1 MSSSQSKL
9 DDHYRLMSS
18 EVQLENISGD
28 SEYEPT
34 DDGGDDMD
42 DDETTHDGGDERAA
56 GDETTDSG
64 AAGGGSETTTKAKK
78 QRQLRR
84 PNKVGSTRERFT
96 AVNPKTGLPTK
107 PKSLARRYGLQLG
120 AILRET
126 VSVNETKLRTNKKK
140 HLQVQLIARLHQ
152 RYEFPPA
159 YDNKNLKGNIVNE
172 RALSK
177 FSTNLSGYKTMLR
190 GMIGNNESWEEIHR
204 HFPRMTL
211 EEYNKFLDNEQL
223 EYTKQQTAWG
233 RELADKNIGH
243 QGLGCRGYE
252 GKEPIWEKEDKAMRD
267 AGVDNRWEKIQ
278 DPLFRKYVRS
288 RYRKEMGGKRVTRP
302 DVVVG
307 VDLVTDKK
315 VQALETAV
323 VSNLPAY

>member
-18 EVQLENISGD
+18 EVRLENISGD

-34 DDGGDDMD
+34 DDGSDNMD
-42 DDETTHDGGDERAA
+42 DDETTHDGGDDRAA
-56 GDETTDSG
+56 GDETTDSA
-64 AAGGGSETTTKAKK
+64 AAGGGSESTTAKK

-96 AVNPKTGLPTK
+96 EVNPKTGLPTE
-107 PKSLARRYGLQLG
+107 PKTLARGYGLQLG

-126 VSVNETKLRTNKKK
+126 VSVNKTKLRTHKKK
-140 HLQVQLIARLHQ
+140 LLQVQLIARLHQ

-204 HFPRMTL
+204 HFPRMTP
-211 EEYNKFLDNEQL
+211 EQYQKFLENEQL
-223 EYTKQQTAWG
+223 DFTKQQTAWG
-233 RELADKNIGH
+233 RSLAEKNIGH
-243 QGLGCRGYE
+243 HGLGCRGYE
-252 GKEPIWEKEDKAMRD
+252 GKEPIWEKEDKAYRD
-267 AGVDNRWEKIQ
+267 AGLVNPYDKYKNK
-278 DPLFRKYVRS
+278 LFR
-288 RYRKEMGGKRVTRP
+288 
-302 DVVVG
+302 
-307 VDLVTDKK
+307 
-315 VQALETAV
+315 
-323 VSNLPAY
+323 